1 MTGVLAEELG
11 SAFNAEAQSA
21 WKSGLAALVAG
32 VSKTLK
38 SVIIQHTSFFFLF
51 KLKKKNEALTKKV
64 LSFEFKI
71 ITST

>member
-1 MTGVLAEELG
+1 LQIFKFKQFGEILTGVLAEELG

-38 SVIIQHTSFFFLF
+38 
-51 KLKKKNEALTKKV
+51 
-64 LSFEFKI
+64 
-71 ITST
+71 